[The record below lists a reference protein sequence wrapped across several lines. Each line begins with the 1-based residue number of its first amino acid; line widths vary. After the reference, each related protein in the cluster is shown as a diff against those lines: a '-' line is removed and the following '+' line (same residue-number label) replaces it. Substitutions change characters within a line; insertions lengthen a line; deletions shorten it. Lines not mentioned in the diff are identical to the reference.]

1 MNNKMNSHNFQLSHH
16 NFGLTTLP
24 HYGNS
29 CGVSAVFTALGA
41 LGFESDDKLIKMM
54 LHWVTNNIRHNY
66 EFGIAMMKKF
76 YLTDSGKV
84 RDHNEDSVT
93 ILKNANDEYLLIV
106 ADGMGGHRAGEVA
119 SSMVVNHFGQKFSS
133 LTTIGSKIDAINWLK
148 DNITEINTKIIDHTK
163 TNPDSLGMGTTT
175 VLALVTKDYLL
186 FGNIGDSSGFVYK
199 NGKLIKA
206 TKDHTLVNLLVAAG
220 DLTEEEAKYH
230 PKRNVLMKAL
240 GSSEVAELDIFDVD
254 TNIDG
259 ILLCSD
265 GLTTM
270 LTKEQ
275 IEKVLNDKDLEIE
288 EKIIKLIRKSNARGG
303 TDNISIAYLVME
315 SGEE

>member
-1 MNNKMNSHNFQLSHH
+1 
-16 NFGLTTLP
+16 
-24 HYGNS
+24 
-29 CGVSAVFTALGA
+29 
-41 LGFESDDKLIKMM
+41 
-54 LHWVTNNIRHNY
+54 
-66 EFGIAMMKKF
+66 MKSF

-93 ILKNANDEYLLIV
+93 ILKNGNGEQLLVV

-119 SSMVVNHFGQKFSS
+119 SSMVITHLGKRFSEVS
-133 LTTIGSKIDAINWLK
+133 SIGSKLDAINWMK
-148 DNITEINTKIIDHTK
+148 DNISEINKEIIDYTK
-163 TNPDSLGMGTTT
+163 DHPEASGMGTTT
-175 VLALVTKDYLL
+175 VMALYTGEYLI

-199 NGKLIKA
+199 NGKLTKV
-206 TKDHTLVNLLVAAG
+206 TKDHTLVNLLVASG

-240 GSSEVAELDIFDVD
+240 GSSDKAEIDVFDVEP
-254 TNIDG
+254 NIDG

-275 IEKVLNDKDLEIE
+275 IEKVLNDDELEIE
-288 EKIIKLIRKSNARGG
+288 EKIVKLIRKSNARGG
-303 TDNISIAYLVME
+303 TDNISIAYLTLKE
-315 SGEE
+315 GEEA